1 MNRKIWMGCLIAW
14 SMQVAC
20 NKPNAPDCLQQAGE
34 MAIEWRSMPAY
45 DRIEISDNIQLI
57 LIDSDEEKIKV
68 EGPSNLLPEIKTELR
83 DQVLY
88 IENDNTCNFVRSFR
102 HVYTVSLYGQNFRD
116 ILNRGTGD
124 IFSGNTLR
132 TGYVFIDNKRSLGT
146 IHLEV
151 ELDSIRLSN
160 TTGYSDVLLS
170 GSADVAYF
178 FQQGLGT
185 FDASNLNCRAV
196 YSNNNSINDLH
207 VQFRDYLYAA
217 INNNGNIY
225 YHGPAGAID
234 SDHNGS
240 GSLIYE
246 E

>member
-1 MNRKIWMGCLIAW
+1 MKRRIWMSLVIGCGI
-14 SMQVAC
+14 QTAC
-20 NKPNAPDCLQQAGE
+20 NKPNAPDCLQQAGDI
-34 MAIEWRSMPAY
+34 AVEWRSMPAY
-45 DRIEISDNIQLI
+45 DRIEVSDNIQVI

-83 DQVLY
+83 DHVLY

-102 HVYTVSLYGQNFRD
+102 HVYTVSLYGKNFSH

-124 IFSGNTLR
+124 ISSGNTLR

-146 IHLEV
+146 IRLNL

-160 TTGYSDVLLS
+160 TTGYSDVYLS
-170 GSADVAYF
+170 GNADVAYF
-178 FQQGLGT
+178 FQQGLGV
-185 FDASNLNCRAV
+185 FDASKLNCRAV
-196 YSNNNSINDLH
+196 YSNNNSINDLR

-217 INNNGNIY
+217 INNDGNIY
-225 YHGPAGAID
+225 YHGPASAID
-234 SDHNGS
+234 ADPNGS

-246 E
+246 